1 MAAPAR
7 RVPYIPAITMP
18 RAFVALL
25 LLLLPGNLSG
35 QAGHDPRIAQL
46 IRRAILLRESP
57 PSDTGLRHYRSRAHG
72 FVFYLVQF
80 GVGFPDPPRMAK
92 ADELDV
98 EVYWEPPDQ
107 SKQRI
112 VAWRDDTFLPQT
124 MRYHRDHLGIV
135 TNNYGPIIRIG
146 EGDEVRDAVHPL
158 SLEGL
163 DEYDFVMGDTITLR
177 TPKGPIDVLEVQ
189 VKPRSLD
196 RPLVVGTLYL
206 ERATAALV
214 RFQFSFTPAAYRD
227 PEIQDISVVVEQSL
241 LEERW
246 WLPFRQEIEIRRRAS
261 MFEFPLRAIIRGT
274 WEIGDYDFTVPTPPE
289 LRAGPEFGGLAAPAP
304 DSARWKTP
312 LRVSAEAAEPF
323 DRREFDELKASAEA
337 LVSGQILEGLPKSRV
352 GTTAVSDLI
361 RQNRVQGLAFG
372 FGVGQQFSGGYVLRL
387 SMGYGL
393 ADHRITAGIQV
404 GVVRGSSEW
413 TADAKRTVRDFGD
426 EPVVSGVVN
435 SVLSQEAAIDL
446 GSYLLGEEVGIGFRR
461 RIGTR
466 WSFDVATR
474 FERSSSVAT
483 AATPVRNSYESNP
496 ELGSGSYLL
505 GRVAF
510 TLAPRGGLDR
520 SDLRAR
526 LTLEGGTGPTE
537 YLRLAFRT
545 DGSVPIPVGHLRL
558 RTTAGLATSGLPRAR
573 SFAIGGRGTLPAER
587 FRGYG
592 GRAVIATQLEWRFAV
607 PVPSIGLGPFAST
620 GNRAILAPFVGVGWA
635 GGSVEGVTWQPINGV
650 RPVVGVAIELLQNL
664 LRLELG
670 HALRDPPGGQ
680 AKLRLTVD
688 VSPEWWPIL

>member
-1 MAAPAR
+1 
-7 RVPYIPAITMP
+7 MP

-25 LLLLPGNLSG
+25 LLLLPGALPG
-35 QAGHDPRIAQL
+35 QTGNDPQVGQL

-57 PSDTGLRHYRSRAHG
+57 PSDTTLRHYRSRAHG

-112 VAWRDDTFLPQT
+112 VAWRDETFLPQT

-163 DEYDFVMGDTITLR
+163 DEYDFALGDTVTLR

-189 VKPRSLD
+189 VKPRSME

-206 ERATAALV
+206 ERTTAALV

-227 PEIQDISVVVEQSL
+227 SEIQDISVVVEQSL
-241 LEERW
+241 LEEKW
-246 WLPFRQEIEIRRRAS
+246 WLPYRQQIEIRRRAS
-261 MFEFPLRAIIRGT
+261 LFEFPLRAIIRGT
-274 WEIGDYDFTVPTPPE
+274 WEIGDYDFDVATPAD
-289 LRAGPEFGGLAAPAP
+289 LRAAPEFGGLAAPAP
-304 DSARWKTP
+304 DSARWTTP

-323 DRREFDELKASAEA
+323 DRREFDELKSNAEA
-337 LVSGQILEGLPKSRV
+337 LVSGRILEGLPRSRV

-361 RQNRVQGLAFG
+361 RVNRVQGLAFG
-372 FGVGQQFSGGYVLRL
+372 FGVGQLFNGGYLVRG
-387 SMGYGL
+387 SIGYGL
-393 ADHRITAGIQV
+393 ADRRVTAGIQV
-404 GVVRGSSEW
+404 GVVRGASEW

-435 SVLSQEAAIDL
+435 SMLAQEAAIDL
-446 GSYLLGEEVGIGFRR
+446 GSYLLGEEVGLGFRHR
-461 RIGTR
+461 LDSR
-466 WSFDVATR
+466 WSMELATR

-483 AATPVRNSYESNP
+483 AASAVRNSYEANP
-496 ELGSGSYLL
+496 ALGSGSYVL
-505 GRVAF
+505 GRASF
-510 TLAPRGGLDR
+510 TLAPRGSLDR

-526 LTLEGGTGPTE
+526 LTIEGGVGPTE
-537 YLRLAFRT
+537 YLRIALRS

-558 RTTAGLATSGLPRAR
+558 RTTAGWASSGLPKAR

-592 GRAVIATQLEWRFAV
+592 GRTVLATQLEWRLSV

-635 GGSVEGVTWQPINGV
+635 GGAIEGVDWQPTDGV
-650 RPVVGVAIELLQNL
+650 ARPVVGIALELLQNL

-670 HALRDPPGGQ
+670 TALRDPPGGTRQ
-680 AKLRLTVD
+680 LRLTVD

>member
-1 MAAPAR
+1 ML
-7 RVPYIPAITMP
+7 

-25 LLLLPGNLSG
+25 LLLLPDVLAG
-35 QAGHDPRIAQL
+35 QTGSDPAVGQL

-57 PSDTGLRHYRSRAHG
+57 PSDTALKHYRSVAHG

-92 ADELDV
+92 TDELDV
-98 EVYWEPPDQ
+98 EVYWEPPDR

-112 VAWRDDTFLPQT
+112 VAWRDETFLPQT

-158 SLEGL
+158 SIEGL

-177 TPKGPIDVLEVQ
+177 TPKGPIDVLEVE
-189 VKPRSLD
+189 VKPKTLD

-227 PEIQDISVVVEQSL
+227 SEIQDISVVVEQSL
-241 LEERW
+241 LEEKW
-246 WLPFRQEIEIRRRAS
+246 WLPYRQQIEIRRRAS
-261 MFEFPLRAIIRGT
+261 LFEFPLRAIIRGT
-274 WEIGDYDFTVPTPPE
+274 WEIGDYDFSVATPPE
-289 LRAGPEFGGLAAPAP
+289 LRAAPEFGGLAAPAP
-304 DSARWKTP
+304 DTERWRTP
-312 LRVSAEAAEPF
+312 IRASAEAAEPF
-323 DRREFDELKASAEA
+323 DRREFDELKSRAED
-337 LVSGQILEGLPKSRV
+337 LVSGKILEGLPRSRV
-352 GTTAVSDLI
+352 GTTALSDLI
-361 RQNRVQGLAFG
+361 RVNRVQGLAFG
-372 FGVGQQFSGGYVLRL
+372 FGLGLTFNGGYQVRGAL
-387 SMGYGL
+387 GYGL
-393 ADHRITAGIQV
+393 ADHRVTAGLQV
-404 GVVRGSSEW
+404 GMVRGAKELLI
-413 TADAKRTVRDFGD
+413 DAKRTIRDIGD

-435 SVLSQEAAIDL
+435 SMLAQEAAIDL

-461 RIGTR
+461 RIDTR
-466 WSFDVATR
+466 WSVEVAGR
-474 FERSSSVAT
+474 LERSSSVST
-483 AATPVRNSYESNP
+483 AATAVRNNYEPNP
-496 ELGSGSYLL
+496 DLGSGTYGL
-505 GRVAF
+505 GRLAF
-510 TLAPRGGLDR
+510 NLAPRGGLDR

-526 LTLEGGTGPTE
+526 LTVEGGTGPTQ
-537 YLRLAFRT
+537 YLRLALRT
-545 DGSVPIPVGHLRL
+545 DGSVPFLLGHLRL
-558 RTTAGLATSGLPRAR
+558 RNNLGLATKGLPKAR

-592 GRAVIATQLEWRFAV
+592 GRAVLATQIEWRFPV

-620 GNRAILAPFVGVGWA
+620 GNRAILAPFAGIGWA
-635 GGSVEGVTWQPINGV
+635 QGAIEGVDWQPINGA
-650 RPVVGVAIELLQNL
+650 RPVVGVALEVLQNL

-670 HALRDPPGGQ
+670 MALRNPPGGNRQ
-680 AKLRLTVD
+680 VRLTLD

>member
-1 MAAPAR
+1 MR
-7 RVPYIPAITMP
+7 
-18 RAFVALL
+18 RAFVALIL
-25 LLLLPGNLSG
+25 LLVPEILAG
-35 QAGHDPRIAQL
+35 QTGSDPQVAQL

-57 PSDTGLRHYRSRAHG
+57 PSDTALRHYRSRAHG

-92 ADELDV
+92 TDELDV

-112 VAWRDDTFLPQT
+112 VAWRDATFLPQT

-163 DEYDFVMGDTITLR
+163 DEYDFALGDTVTLK

-189 VKPRSLD
+189 VRPRSLD

-227 PEIQDISVVVEQSL
+227 SEIQDISVVVEQSL
-241 LEERW
+241 LEEKW
-246 WLPFRQEIEIRRRAS
+246 WLPYRQQIEIRRRAS
-261 MFEFPLRAIIRGT
+261 LFEFPLRAIIRGT
-274 WEIGDYDFTVPTPPE
+274 WEIGDYDFSVPTPPD
-289 LRAGPEFGGLAAPAP
+289 LKAGPEFGGLAAPAP
-304 DSARWKTP
+304 DSARWVTP
-312 LRVSAEAAEPF
+312 LRASAEAAQPF
-323 DRREFDELKASAEA
+323 DRKEFDDLKASAEA
-337 LVSGQILEGLPKSRV
+337 LVSGRILEGLPRSRV
-352 GTTAVSDLI
+352 GTTAVSDLV
-361 RQNRVQGLAFG
+361 RVNRVQGLAFG
-372 FGVGQQFSGGYVLRL
+372 FGVGMLFNGGYLVRG
-387 SMGYGL
+387 SVGYGL
-393 ADHRITAGIQV
+393 ADHRVTAGLQM
-404 GVVRGSSEW
+404 GVVRGANEW
-413 TADAKRTVRDFGD
+413 MVDAKRVVRDFGD

-435 SVLSQEAAIDL
+435 SMLAQEAAIDL
-446 GSYLLGEEVGIGFRR
+446 GSYHLGEEVGIGFRR
-461 RIGTR
+461 RMDSR
-466 WSFDVATR
+466 WSLDLAAR

-483 AATPVRNSYESNP
+483 VATPVRNSYEANP
-496 ELGSGSYLL
+496 ALGSGSYFL

-510 TLAPRGGLDR
+510 TLAPRGALDR

-526 LTLEGGTGPTE
+526 LTIEGGVGPTE

-545 DGSVPIPVGHLRL
+545 DGRVPILVGHLRL
-558 RTTAGLATSGLPRAR
+558 RTTGGVATSGLPKAR

-592 GRAVIATQLEWRFAV
+592 GRAVLATQLEWRISV

-620 GNRAILAPFVGVGWA
+620 GNRAILAPFAGIGWA
-635 GGSVEGVTWQPINGV
+635 GGDIDGVDWRPSDGA
-650 RPVVGVAIELLQNL
+650 RPVVGVALELLQNL

-670 HALRDPPGGQ
+670 TALRAPPGGTRQ
-680 AKLRLTVD
+680 LRLTVD
-688 VSPEWWPIL
+688 VAPEWWPIL